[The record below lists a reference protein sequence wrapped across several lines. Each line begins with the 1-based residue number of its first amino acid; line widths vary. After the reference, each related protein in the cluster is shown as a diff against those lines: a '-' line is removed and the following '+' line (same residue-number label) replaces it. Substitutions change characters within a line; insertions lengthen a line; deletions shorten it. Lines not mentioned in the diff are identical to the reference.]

1 MAFLLFEK
9 LWEIE
14 LSIRNNEFVKNIF
27 LKVVFRANIF
37 SFIDKLM
44 IEIINKNIEIEMAEG
59 NKKTPNLKIIL
70 SISLSFKKE
79 FKNTFLL

>member
-1 MAFLLFEK
+1 M
-9 LWEIE
+9 
-14 LSIRNNEFVKNIF
+14 
-27 LKVVFRANIF
+27 ANIF

-70 SISLSFKKE
+70 SISLSFKKSSKKIISCN
-79 FKNTFLL
+79 FNYYSSYFISDPFVK

>member
-1 MAFLLFEK
+1 
-9 LWEIE
+9 
-14 LSIRNNEFVKNIF
+14 
-27 LKVVFRANIF
+27 
-37 SFIDKLM
+37 M

-79 FKNTFLL
+79 FKNTFLS